1 MQQEIS
7 RIIDQLKDSYEGEPW
22 FGRNLK
28 TLLSEVD
35 TDLASQKINGQHSI
49 LELLYHM
56 IVWRE
61 FTISRLQPN
70 GKELAYFEENDW
82 QQLDPA
88 SKELWSE
95 GWQKL
100 QATQQELLRFL
111 HLQNDAL
118 LDKKVDGRDYD
129 FRKLLYGIIQHDIY
143 HLGQIAFITKALR
156 SR

>member
-1 MQQEIS
+1 MQQEIT

-28 TLLSEVD
+28 TLLGEVD
-35 TDLASQKINGQHSI
+35 ADLASQKINGQHSI

-61 FTISRLQPN
+61 FTISRLQPT
-70 GKELAYFEENDW
+70 GKELAYFEEYDW
-82 QQLDPA
+82 QQLDHA
-88 SKELWSE
+88 NKQLWSE
-95 GWQKL
+95 GLQKL
-100 QATQQELLRFL
+100 EATQQELLRL
-111 HLQNDAL
+111 LPLQNDAL
-118 LDKKVDGRDYD
+118 LEEKAEGREYN

-143 HLGQIAFITKALR
+143 HLGQIAFLTKALR

>member
-7 RIIDQLKDSYEGEPW
+7 RIIDQIKDSYEGEPW

-35 TDLASQKINGQHSI
+35 PDLASQKINGQHSI

-70 GKELAYFEENDW
+70 GKELAYFE
-82 QQLDPA
+82 
-88 SKELWSE
+88 
-95 GWQKL
+95 
-100 QATQQELLRFL
+100 
-111 HLQNDAL
+111 
-118 LDKKVDGRDYD
+118 
-129 FRKLLYGIIQHDIY
+129 
-143 HLGQIAFITKALR
+143 
-156 SR
+156 